1 MTEKPILTVKIDVGN
16 DATLHPSDQADL
28 LRSVAE
34 KIESG
39 DSEGSIIDYNGN
51 KVGHFDITITPDVK
65 FEGLEKTLSRDAI
78 TDLFQDK
85 WEPDQEHIFDLID
98 LVKES
103 FKAQPVDVLGYEGRS
118 FNVPVEYIEQY
129 KAKGEGY
136 LNDYFLTVIED
147 VEYWNF
153 ITEVTTLVAEEV
165 VDHLGLNWDQL
176 HVEAQGQVSDTIMDL
191 IDGWIKPYLIDELIS
206 QADV

>member
-1 MTEKPILTVKIDVGN
+1 MTEKPILTVKVDVGN

-78 TDLFQDK
+78 KDLFQDK
-85 WEPDQEHIFDLID
+85 WEPDQEHIFDLMD
-98 LVKES
+98 LVEES
-103 FKAQPVDVLGYEGRS
+103 FKAQPVDVLGYEGRY
-118 FNVPVEYIEQY
+118 FDVPVEYIEQY
-129 KAKGEGY
+129 KAKGEDY

-176 HVEAQGQVSDTIMDL
+176 HVEAQGQVSDTIRDVV
-191 IDGWIKPYLIDELIS
+191 DGRIKPYLIDELIS